1 VSPIPMSPLYRKIA
15 WRLIPFLMLLYM
27 VAYLDRVNISF
38 AALTMNRDLGISE
51 SVYGFAAGVF
61 FLSYCLFEV
70 PANMVLARMGARRWL
85 AILMV
90 VWGFVS
96 MSTAFV
102 HTEASYIGVRFLL
115 GVAESG
121 FYPGVIYYFTFWLP
135 KTLRTRILAL
145 FLLAVPLCNCLGSP
159 ISAHILVLNN
169 ISGLHG
175 WQWLFL
181 LEGAPAVLLGFAAW
195 YMLADEPSSS
205 PWLTAEEKQQIEDD
219 LKRDSALQIES
230 GSQKAHVARDCVVYF
245 LWSSGNYGLT
255 FWLPKILSAHGASNV
270 STGWWASVT
279 FGFGAIAMLWASRRR
294 GFRTLPYLFFAS
306 TMGFIAAAL
315 AHSVLLAVAGFSLAA
330 MGILASLPMFW
341 SLAASRL
348 SGKAAGAA
356 IALVNSVGAV
366 GAFAGPSAMGWLH
379 DVTHHYTAGIW
390 AIASGMALGG
400 LLVYRESSR
409 LPATSAQTA
418 E

>member
-1 VSPIPMSPLYRKIA
+1 
-15 WRLIPFLMLLYM
+15 
-27 VAYLDRVNISF
+27 
-38 AALTMNRDLGISE
+38 
-51 SVYGFAAGVF
+51 
-61 FLSYCLFEV
+61 
-70 PANMVLARMGARRWL
+70 
-85 AILMV
+85 
-90 VWGFVS
+90 
-96 MSTAFV
+96 
-102 HTEASYIGVRFLL
+102 
-115 GVAESG
+115 
-121 FYPGVIYYFTFWLP
+121 LP

-169 ISGLHG
+169 VSGLHG

-205 PWLTAEEKQQIEDD
+205 PWLTAEDKQQIEDD

>member
-1 VSPIPMSPLYRKIA
+1 MSPAPMSPLYRKIA
-15 WRLIPFLMLLYM
+15 WRLVPFLMLLYM
-27 VAYLDRVNISF
+27 VAFLDRVNISF

-70 PANMVLARMGARRWL
+70 PANLVLARLGARRWL
-85 AILMV
+85 SILMV
-90 VWGFVS
+90 IWGFVS
-96 MSTAFV
+96 MGTGFV
-102 HTEASYIGVRFLL
+102 HTEAAYIGARFLL
-115 GVAESG
+115 GIAESG

-135 KTLRTRILAL
+135 RAMRTRFLAL
-145 FLLAVPLCNCLGSP
+145 FLLAVPLCNSVGSP
-159 ISAHILVLNN
+159 ISAHILLLNN
-169 ISGLHG
+169 VSGLRG

-181 LEGAPAVLLGFAAW
+181 LEGMPAIILGIATWFL
-195 YMLADEPSSS
+195 LADGPWSASWLSS
-205 PWLTAEEKQQIEDD
+205 AEREQIIADLEHDQVHHPDSGKQG
-219 LKRDSALQIES
+219 L
-230 GSQKAHVARDCVVYF
+230 HVARDCVIYF

-255 FWLPKILSAHGASNV
+255 FWLPKILTGVGASNL
-270 STGWWASVT
+270 STGWWATVT
-279 FGFGAIAMLWASRRR
+279 FGFGALAMFWASRRR

-306 TMGFIAAAL
+306 SVGFIIVGL
-315 AHSVLLAVAGFSLAA
+315 AHSAFIAVAGFSLAA

-379 DVTHHYTAGIW
+379 DVTHHYSAGLW
-390 AIASGMALGG
+390 AIAAAMAIGGG
-400 LLVYRESSR
+400 LIYRESVKLVSQ
-409 LPATSAQTA
+409 LPDHTG
-418 E
+418 

>member
-1 VSPIPMSPLYRKIA
+1 MSPLYRKIA
-15 WRLIPFLMLLYM
+15 WRLVPFLMLLYM

-70 PANMVLARMGARRWL
+70 PANLVLTRLGARRWL

-90 VWGFVS
+90 IWGIIS
-96 MSTAFV
+96 AGTAFV
-102 HTEASYIGVRFLL
+102 HDETTYVVARFLL

-135 KTLRTRILAL
+135 RVLRTRILAL
-145 FLLAVPLCNCLGSP
+145 FLLAVPLCNSIGSP
-159 ISAHILVLNN
+159 ISAHVLLLDHAM
-169 ISGLHG
+169 GLRG

-181 LEGAPAVLLGFAAW
+181 LEGTPAVLLGIAAW
-195 YMLADEPSSS
+195 FLLADGPWSASFLS
-205 PWLTAEEKQQIEDD
+205 PAEREQIVSDLQQDEVVQGQAGKQT
-219 LKRDSALQIES
+219 
-230 GSQKAHVARDCVVYF
+230 AHVARDCVIYF

-255 FWLPKILSAHGASNV
+255 FWLPKILAAVGASDL
-270 STGWWASVT
+270 STGWWGTAT
-279 FGFGAIAMLWASRRR
+279 FGLGAFAMLWASRRR
-294 GFRTLPYLFFAS
+294 GFRALPYLFFAS
-306 TMGFIAAAL
+306 TAGFVAVGL
-315 AHSVLLAVAGFSLAA
+315 AHTIPIAVAGFGLAA
-330 MGILASLPMFW
+330 AGILASLPMFW

-379 DVTHHYTAGIW
+379 DTSHHYSAGLW
-390 AIASGMALGG
+390 AIAAAMGIGG
-400 LLVYRESSR
+400 LLVYRESAKSA
-409 LPATSAQTA
+409 ATASQTA
-418 E
+418 D